1 MQLKKISYLNETYH
15 KKKRD
20 KPKEI
25 FTYLIKLLKKKS
37 KRRNI
42 SLIDIGCANGEL
54 LYHLGKNFPEF
65 NLTGIDVDKDLLNI
79 AKKTCPKNIKF
90 EQMNVLKLKK
100 KIKKYDIIVISGV
113 LSIFED
119 AEKILNNLLKILKPK
134 GLVYIF
140 ESLNLYSYNLQI
152 KATTYKKRKKIIWNK
167 YMYSK
172 DFFNRFANKHK
183 MKCSFFPVRLNINL
197 KKDKKNLQY
206 GWTEYLSNKKIVT
219 SGLGIIQNQF
229 WTKLSK

>member
-79 AKKTCPKNIKF
+79 AKKHVP
-90 EQMNVLKLKK
+90 
-100 KIKKYDIIVISGV
+100 
-113 LSIFED
+113 
-119 AEKILNNLLKILKPK
+119 KILN
-134 GLVYIF
+134 
-140 ESLNLYSYNLQI
+140 
-152 KATTYKKRKKIIWNK
+152 
-167 YMYSK
+167 
-172 DFFNRFANKHK
+172 
-183 MKCSFFPVRLNINL
+183 
-197 KKDKKNLQY
+197 
-206 GWTEYLSNKKIVT
+206 LSR
-219 SGLGIIQNQF
+219 
-229 WTKLSK
+229 